1 MMVLSGEYESRL
13 AAPLPSDDDVNRA
26 TGSTSYLNDQHLV
39 LAARS
44 GCRSAFN
51 ELWNLHSQRVYRTVF
66 NITKNRQDAEDALQD
81 SFFRAFLSLET
92 FEGRS
97 SFYSWMTRIAINSAL
112 GMLRKRRCRP
122 ETSHNPTFQQEGDCR
137 PMEVI
142 DLAPDPEQM
151 YDQHQRC
158 ARLMQAIERLPS
170 SLQEAVQTRMTEEC
184 SVKEVA
190 SRLNI
195 SESAA
200 KSRLYRA
207 RTRLGSSSFG
217 PLLGR
222 GPRPQSPAP
231 LKLFRDRFARAI
243 EPHESKPSGRY

>member
-1 MMVLSGEYESRL
+1 MALSVEYRSLVAIPSASDKNARTFGGDT
-13 AAPLPSDDDVNRA
+13 APPSDH
-26 TGSTSYLNDQHLV
+26 HLV
-39 LAARS
+39 VAARS

-51 ELWNLHSQRVYRTVF
+51 ELWNLYSQRVYRTVF
-66 NITKNRQDAEDALQD
+66 HITKNRQDAEDALQD
-81 SFFRAFLSLET
+81 SFFRAFLSLDS

-97 SFYSWMTRIAINSAL
+97 SFYSWVTRIAINSAL

-122 ETSHNPTFQQEGDCR
+122 EASYNPGFQQEDEAAPR
-137 PMEVI
+137 EVI
-142 DLAPDPEQM
+142 DLAPDPEQT

-158 ARLMQAIERLPS
+158 ARLMRAIQKLPM
-170 SLQEAVQTRMTEEC
+170 SLQEAVQTRMTENC

-207 RTRLGSSSFG
+207 RTLLGSSTTA
-217 PLLGR
+217 R
-222 GPRPQSPAP
+222 YGPRGQTAVSSYSEA
-231 LKLFRDRFARAI
+231 
-243 EPHESKPSGRY
+243 S

>member
-1 MMVLSGEYESRL
+1 
-13 AAPLPSDDDVNRA
+13 
-26 TGSTSYLNDQHLV
+26 V

-51 ELWNLHSQRVYRTVF
+51 ELWSLYSQRVYRTVF

-81 SFFRAFLSLET
+81 SFFRAFLSLES

-97 SFYSWMTRIAINSAL
+97 SFYCWVTRIAINSAL
-112 GMLRKRRCRP
+112 GMLRKRRSRP
-122 ETSHNPTFQQEGDCR
+122 ETSHNPTFQEEDEGPPR
-137 PMEVI
+137 EVI

-158 ARLMQAIERLPS
+158 ARLIQAIQRLPT

-207 RTRLGSSSFG
+207 RTLLGSSST
-217 PLLGR
+217 
-222 GPRPQSPAP
+222 
-231 LKLFRDRFARAI
+231 ARYG
-243 EPHESKPSGRY
+243 S

>member
-1 MMVLSGEYESRL
+1 MALMVAPTKINGDNALSS
-13 AAPLPSDDDVNRA
+13 
-26 TGSTSYLNDQHLV
+26 DQHLV
-39 LAARS
+39 IAARS

-51 ELWNLHSQRVYRTVF
+51 ELWNLYSQRVYRTVF
-66 NITKNRQDAEDALQD
+66 NITKNKQDAEDALQD
-81 SFFRAFLSLET
+81 SFFRAFLSLES

-97 SFYSWMTRIAINSAL
+97 SFYSWVTRIAINSAL

-122 ETSHNPTFQQEGDCR
+122 ETSQDAAFQQEDQSAPR
-137 PMEVI
+137 EVI
-142 DLAPDPEQM
+142 DLAPDPEQV

-158 ARLMQAIERLPS
+158 ARLMQAIERLPA
-170 SLQEAVQTRMTEEC
+170 SLQEAVQTRMTENC

-207 RTRLGSSSFG
+207 RTRLSLSNTTRYCPSA
-217 PLLGR
+217 
-222 GPRPQSPAP
+222 QSTVSG
-231 LKLFRDRFARAI
+231 FAEAY
-243 EPHESKPSGRY
+243 PD

>member
-1 MMVLSGEYESRL
+1 MALSGEYDSRL
-13 AAPLPSDDDVNRA
+13 AVSLPPDNDVSRSGGY
-26 TGSTSYLNDQHLV
+26 TTSLSDQHLV

-51 ELWNLHSQRVYRTVF
+51 ELWNLYSRRVYSTVF

-81 SFFRAFLSLET
+81 SFFRAFLALES

-97 SFYSWMTRIAINSAL
+97 SFYSWVTRIAINSAL

-122 ETSHNPTFQQEGDCR
+122 ESSHIPTFEHEDER
-137 PMEVI
+137 APREII

-151 YDQHQRC
+151 YDQDQRC
-158 ARLMQAIERLPS
+158 ARLTQAIRRLPTN
-170 SLQEAVQTRMTEEC
+170 LQEIVQTRMTEDC
-184 SVKEVA
+184 SLKEVA

-195 SESAA
+195 SVPAA

-207 RTRLGSSSFG
+207 RTRLGSSTIAG
-217 PLLGR
+217 
-222 GPRPQSPAP
+222 
-231 LKLFRDRFARAI
+231 
-243 EPHESKPSGRY
+243 